1 MIRASKRQRDKL
13 TADGQL
19 EQHLHLAKQFFWQR
33 QLLHC
38 SLTAFAASVLAYLF
52 AAPLLWHAALV
63 AVGFVAGF
71 LWMNRDGLTRALRY
85 IEDGIGLSYSTAL
98 EHAAS
103 PPDDVRDASQTDAS
117 QTQADVS
124 QTDASQAQTDVSQTD
139 ASLTDQAQG
148 IRASLYQSVLQRA
161 HYRIRRLDA
170 PKLQPWWLPLLALA
184 LSLLI
189 LPDINLPGINR
200 RNADMRDPVAA
211 ARPLASSSEEGAN
224 QPAPRQDANPQP
236 AGDRSPADS
245 SSAATEDG
253 DDATSARDD
262 APPASESDTLSRFV
276 DNLGEGGSS
285 PTNSESNNAN
295 PENEGREPQ
304 TGGQATPR
312 AGDQEFRQVP
322 PDDRSRDAQSGETPP
337 ASGDGQQRSQNSQDG
352 EQQGESGQGETG
364 EGQQRVNSGESP
376 DDSPQGESQAESGD
390 PQAGDQ
396 VGDNEN
402 PQAGT
407 QSQPQSSPNAPP
419 DEAGEGQTSSAQSG
433 DEQGAGENPEEAL
446 GEPSNG
452 AGSQGGF
459 GQGEGEELSNMSDPE
474 QLEGTLEQGT
484 INTGGQVRLP
494 GDDDVTLP
502 GGSAPAEYQQG
513 VERALSEGRIPV
525 EYQEILR
532 SYFR

>member
-13 TADGQL
+13 TAEGQL

-38 SLTAFAASVLAYLF
+38 SLTAFAASVLAYLL
-52 AAPLLWHAALV
+52 AAPLLWHAV
-63 AVGFVAGF
+63 VIVVGFVAGF
-71 LWMNRDGLTRALRY
+71 FWMNRDGLTRALRY

-103 PPDDVRDASQTDAS
+103 LPDDSR
-117 QTQADVS
+117 DVS
-124 QTDASQAQTDVSQTD
+124 HINQPDVQ
-139 ASLTDQAQG
+139 
-148 IRASLYQSVLQRA
+148 ASLYQSVLQRA
-161 HYRIRRLDA
+161 HYRIRRLQA

-189 LPDINLPGINR
+189 LPDINVPGTNR

-211 ARPLASSSEEGAN
+211 ARPLASSREEAAN

-236 AGDRSPADS
+236 TGDRSPADT
-245 SSAATEDG
+245 SSATTEDG

-285 PTNSESNNAN
+285 PTNSESNSRN
-295 PENEGREPQ
+295 PENEANQPQ
-304 TGGQATPR
+304 TGGRATPR

-337 ASGDGQQRSQNSQDG
+337 ASGDGQQRSQGSQDG

-364 EGQQRVNSGESP
+364 EGEQGVNSGESP

-390 PQAGDQ
+390 PQAGD
-396 VGDNEN
+396 NEN
-402 PQAGT
+402 PQAGA
-407 QSQPQSSPNAPP
+407 QRQPQSSPNAPP

-433 DEQGAGENPEEAL
+433 DQQGEGENPEEAL

-459 GQGEGEELSNMSDPE
+459 GQEGGEELSNMSDPE
-474 QLEGTLEQGT
+474 LLEGVLEQGI

>member
-52 AAPLLWHAALV
+52 AVPLLWHAV
-63 AVGFVAGF
+63 VIVVGFVAGF
-71 LWMNRDGLTRALRY
+71 FWMNRDGLTRALRY
-85 IEDGIGLSYSTAL
+85 IEDSIGLSYSTAL

-103 PPDDVRDASQTDAS
+103 LPDDAR
-117 QTQADVS
+117 DVS
-124 QTDASQAQTDVSQTD
+124 QADA
-139 ASLTDQAQG
+139 LPTDQPPTDQSSIGQSSTDQPQG
-148 IRASLYQSVLQRA
+148 IQASLYQSVLQRA
-161 HYRIRRLDA
+161 HYRIRRLEA

-189 LPDINLPGINR
+189 LPDINVPGTNR
-200 RNADMRDPVAA
+200 RNADMRDPSAA

-224 QPAPRQDANPQP
+224 QQAPRQEANPQP
-236 AGDRSPADS
+236 TGDRLPADT
-245 SSAATEDG
+245 SSATTEDG

-276 DNLGEGGSS
+276 DNLGEGSNS
-285 PTNSESNNAN
+285 PTNSDSNATT
-295 PENEGREPQ
+295 PENEGNQPQ
-304 TGGQATPR
+304 TGGRAAPR

-337 ASGDGQQRSQNSQDG
+337 ASGDGQQRSQGSQDG
-352 EQQGESGQGETG
+352 QQQGESGEGETG
-364 EGQQRVNSGESP
+364 EGEQRVNSGESP

-390 PQAGDQ
+390 PQAGD
-396 VGDNEN
+396 NEN
-402 PQAGT
+402 PQAGA
-407 QSQPQSSPNAPP
+407 QNQPQSSPNAPP
-419 DEAGEGQTSSAQSG
+419 DESGEGQTSSAQAG
-433 DEQGAGENPEEAL
+433 DQQGEGESPEEAL
-446 GEPSNG
+446 GDPSNG

-459 GQGEGEELSNMSDPE
+459 GQEEGEELSNMSDPE
-474 QLEGTLEQGT
+474 QLEGQLEQGT

>member
-13 TADGQL
+13 TAEGQL

-52 AAPLLWHAALV
+52 AVPLLWHAVTV
-63 AVGFVAGF
+63 AIGFVAGF
-71 LWMNRDGLTRALRY
+71 LWMNRDGLKRSLRY

-103 PPDDVRDASQTDAS
+103 LPDDVSR
-117 QTQADVS
+117 DVS
-124 QTDASQAQTDVSQTD
+124 PTNQSPTNQSPTNQSPTNQSPDIQ
-139 ASLTDQAQG
+139 
-148 IRASLYQSVLQRA
+148 ASLYQSLLQRA

-189 LPDINLPGINR
+189 LPDINMPGVNR
-200 RNADMRDPVAA
+200 RNTDMRDPVAA

-224 QPAPRQDANPQP
+224 QQAPRQDAAPQP
-236 AGDRSPADS
+236 AGERSPADT
-245 SSAATEDG
+245 SSATTEDG

-276 DNLGEGGSS
+276 DNLGEGSSS
-285 PTNSESNNAN
+285 PTNSDSNNAN
-295 PENEGREPQ
+295 AENEGREPQ

-337 ASGDGQQRSQNSQDG
+337 ASGDGQQRSQNGQ
-352 EQQGESGQGETG
+352 QQGESEQGESGEGETG

-390 PQAGDQ
+390 PQAGD
-396 VGDNEN
+396 NEN

-419 DEAGEGQTSSAQSG
+419 DEAGEGQTSSAQQG
-433 DEQGAGENPEEAL
+433 EQQGAGESPEEAL

-459 GQGEGEELSNMSDPE
+459 GEEGGEELSNMSDPE
-474 QLEGTLEQGT
+474 QLEGTLEQGV

-502 GGSAPAEYQQG
+502 GGSAPAEYQRG